1 MREIFV
7 DTSAWAAIE
16 DAADAN
22 HQEALMFKDEFPS
35 GCHLVTSNFI
45 LDESYIL
52 LLMNVGYARTVVFK

>member
-22 HQEALMFKDEFPS
+22 HQPMSSFKVELPS
-35 GCHLVTSNFI
+35 TYHLVTSNSI
-45 LDESYIL
+45 LGESYL
-52 LLMNVGYARTVVFK
+52 YC